1 MLVASPTV
9 TAVLEVPWADVEWPA
24 CPAVSIDML
33 RGARL
38 YVGGARRYEEGLY
51 RVPVVPD

>member
-1 MLVASPTV
+1 M

-51 RVPVVPD
+51 RVPVLAPD